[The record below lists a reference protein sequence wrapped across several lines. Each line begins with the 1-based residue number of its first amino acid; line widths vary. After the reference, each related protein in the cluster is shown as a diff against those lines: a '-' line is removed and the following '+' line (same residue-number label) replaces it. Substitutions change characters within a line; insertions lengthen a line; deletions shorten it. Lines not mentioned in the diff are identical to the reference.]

1 MKQVINEY
9 DQIKELLKR
18 SRALTEQVEARQDTN
33 TTPEEGEDVKPD
45 EKRREFNVSGGKIVV
60 HGYTESDLDIT
71 DEEKQ
76 NFQETMDEF
85 VDQVSDLV
93 DYNALHLYTD
103 NIEWSGKL
111 VKFDLEFFYTLGE
124 NNGVY
129 LNGQMTKVDDE
140 FIGMIQ
146 KLRSYYKIFSS
157 KWAKLVAN
165 RKTTE
170 TENDDDIS

>member
-1 MKQVINEY
+1 MENMINDY
-9 DQIKELLKR
+9 DEIKKLLKR
-18 SRALTEQVEARQDTN
+18 SRALTEQVETRQSVDDTSSED
-33 TTPEEGEDVKPD
+33 TKPEE
-45 EKRREFNVSGGKIVV
+45 KREEFTISGGKIVV
-60 HGYTESDLDIT
+60 HGYEAEDMKVT

-85 VDQVSDLV
+85 VEQVSDLV

-129 LNGQMTKVDDE
+129 LNGQMMKVDDDFLE
-140 FIGMIQ
+140 MIS
-146 KLRSYYKIFSS
+146 KLRNYYNVFSS
-157 KWAKLVAN
+157 KWSKLVAS
-165 RKTTE
+165 RKKTDTE
-170 TENDDDIS
+170 DDNSI

>member
-1 MKQVINEY
+1 MENMINDY
-9 DQIKELLKR
+9 DEIKKLLKR
-18 SRALTEQVEARQDTN
+18 SRALTEQVETRQSVDDTSSED
-33 TTPEEGEDVKPD
+33 TKPEE
-45 EKRREFNVSGGKIVV
+45 KREEFTISGGKIVV
-60 HGYTESDLDIT
+60 HGYEAEDMKVT

-85 VDQVSDLV
+85 VEQVSDLV

-129 LNGQMTKVDDE
+129 LNGQMMKVDDDFLE
-140 FIGMIQ
+140 MIS
-146 KLRSYYKIFSS
+146 KLRNYYNVFSS
-157 KWAKLVAN
+157 KWSKLVAS
-165 RKTTE
+165 RKKTDSE
-170 TENDDDIS
+170 DDNSI